1 MTEALNYMQLQDL
14 LDVVLASFRQLWV
27 DFVDFLPTFI
37 SALVVFIVGLIV
49 AAALGSLI
57 ERIVSALRLDSLLA
71 GAGVDAYFKRAGMKL
86 NVGRFFGRLVYW
98 FVLIAFFLAASDIL
112 GFFTFSNF
120 LGAVLLY
127 IPQVVVAVLIMLAT
141 VIIANFL
148 RGVVGASARSGGL
161 ESANFLGTL
170 TWWAIVVFGTSAALL
185 QLGIATAI
193 VQAFIT
199 AVFAMF
205 ALAGGIAFG
214 MGGKDYASHLLKKFR
229 DQVEHR

>member
-1 MTEALNYMQLQDL
+1 MTFQDVVDL
-14 LDVVLASFRQLWV
+14 LVASFQQLWM
-27 DFVDFLPTFI
+27 DFIDFLPTFT

-49 AAALGSLI
+49 AAALGSLV
-57 ERIVSALRLDSLLA
+57 ERIIAALRVDSLLA
-71 GAGVDAYFKRAGMKL
+71 GAGVDAHFRRAGLKL
-86 NVGRFFGRLVYW
+86 NVGRFFGKLVYW

-112 GFFTFSNF
+112 GFFTFSSF
-120 LGAVLLY
+120 LQAVLLY

-148 RGVVGASARSGGL
+148 RSLVRASAKSGGL
-161 ESANFLGTL
+161 ESANFLGSI

-185 QLGIATAI
+185 QLGIATAV

-214 MGGKDYASHLLKKFR
+214 MGGKEYAAHLLKRFR
-229 DQVEHR
+229 DQVEHG